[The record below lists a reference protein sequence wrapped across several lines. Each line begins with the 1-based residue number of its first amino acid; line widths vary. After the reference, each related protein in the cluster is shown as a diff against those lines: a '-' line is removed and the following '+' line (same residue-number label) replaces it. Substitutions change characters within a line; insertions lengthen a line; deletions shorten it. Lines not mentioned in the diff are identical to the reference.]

1 MSGFARFQDLQTYK
15 MGKVYA
21 CFPGSSRTKVSQSM
35 LLMRT
40 EGYSVTVV
48 EVTCL

>member
-1 MSGFARFQDLQTYK
+1 MSGFARFRGLQTYK
-15 MGKVYA
+15 MGEAYA
-21 CFPGSSRTKVSQSM
+21 CFPGSSRTKVSQTM